1 MSKIK
6 SFVRQEITLCIAFI
20 AAVISCFFV
29 KPDRGYLD
37 YPDLRTLAL
46 LYCLMVVV
54 AGLRRAGVFNR
65 LSHILCGRAAT
76 VRAMAMVLVALSF
89 FSAMLVTNDVALLT
103 FVPFA
108 VAVLG
113 MAGKKRY
120 LTRVVVLQAVA
131 ANLGSMLTP
140 VGNPQNLYLYSH
152 YNMSMGDFLLATGPI
167 WALSAAAIGL
177 LCLWL
182 PREPLE
188 VFLGEK
194 PLLYKGEMWVYLG
207 LFCVC
212 LLTVVR
218 VLEWYIM
225 LGVLVALLL
234 VYRRKMLLS
243 ADFYLLLTFVCFFV
257 FSGNLGR
264 IPAVD
269 GFLRQILSGHELLV
283 GAGLS
288 QVISNV
294 PAAILLSGFTDNG
307 RALLLGVDIGGLGTP
322 IASLAS
328 LIAMKLYSHAE
339 GANPGKFMKLFLL
352 LNFGLLAVLLA
363 VAAIL

>member
-6 SFVRQEITLCIAFI
+6 NFVRQEITLCIAFL
-20 AAVISCFFV
+20 AAVVSCFFV
-29 KPDRGYLD
+29 KPDRGYWD
-37 YPDLRTLAL
+37 YLDLRTLAL

-65 LSHILCGRAAT
+65 LSHLLCGRAAT
-76 VRAMAMVLVALSF
+76 VRAMAIVLVALSF
-89 FSAMLVTNDVALLT
+89 LGAMVVTNDVALLT

-120 LTRVVVLQAVA
+120 LTRVVVLQTVA

-152 YNMSMGDFLLATGPI
+152 YNMSIGEFLLATAPV
-167 WALSAAAIGL
+167 WALSAVVIGL
-177 LCLWL
+177 LCLML
-182 PREPLE
+182 PGEPLE

-194 PLLYKGEMWVYLG
+194 PLLYKGEMWVYLA

-218 VLEWYIM
+218 VLPWYIM
-225 LGVLVALLL
+225 LGILVIVLFF
-234 VYRRKMLLS
+234 YRRKMLLS
-243 ADFYLLLTFVCFFV
+243 ADFYLLMTFVCFFV

-269 GFLRQILSGHELLV
+269 GFLRQILDGHELLV
-283 GAGLS
+283 GAGAS
-288 QVISNV
+288 QIISNV
-294 PAAILLSGFTDNG
+294 PAAILLSGFTANG
-307 RALLLGVDIGGLGTP
+307 RELLLGVDIGGLGTP

-339 GANPGKFMKLFLL
+339 GANTGKFMRLFLII
-352 LNFGLLAVLLA
+352 NFGLLALLLA
-363 VAAIL
+363 AAAIL

>member
-1 MSKIK
+1 MAKIK
-6 SFVRQEITLCIAFI
+6 SFLRQEITLCVAFA

-29 KPDRGYLD
+29 TPDKEYLA
-37 YPDLRTLAL
+37 YLDLRTLAL

-65 LSHILCGRAAT
+65 LSHILCGKAVT
-76 VRAMAMVLVALSF
+76 VRAMAVVLVALSF
-89 FSAMLVTNDVALLT
+89 FGAMLVTNDVALLT

-140 VGNPQNLYLYSH
+140 VGNPQNLFLYSH
-152 YNMSMGDFLLATGPI
+152 YDMTIGDFLLATGPI
-167 WALSAAAIGL
+167 WVLSAVLIGL
-177 LCLWL
+177 LCLML
-182 PREPLE
+182 PKEPLE

-194 PLLYKGEMWVYLG
+194 PLLYKSEMWVYLA

-212 LLTVVR
+212 LLTVLR
-218 VLEWYIM
+218 LLEWYIM
-225 LGVLVALLL
+225 LAVLVLTLLI
-234 VYRRKMLLS
+234 YRRRMLLS

-264 IPAVD
+264 VEAVD
-269 GFLRQILSGHELLV
+269 SFLREILSGRELLV

-294 PAAILLSGFTDNG
+294 PAAILLSGFTENG
-307 RALLLGVDIGGLGTP
+307 KALLLGVDIGGLGTP

-339 GANPGKFMKLFLL
+339 GANPGKFMKLFLMI
-352 LNFGLLAVLLA
+352 NFGLLAILLVVAKVL
-363 VAAIL
+363 